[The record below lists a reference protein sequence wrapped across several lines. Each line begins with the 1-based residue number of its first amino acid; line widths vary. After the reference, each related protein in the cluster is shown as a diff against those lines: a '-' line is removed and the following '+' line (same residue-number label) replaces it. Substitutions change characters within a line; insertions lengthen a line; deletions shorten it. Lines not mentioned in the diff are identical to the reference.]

1 MSCNKVF
8 LIGNLCA
15 DVEVRSVG
23 STTVGK
29 IRLAVDESFTSKSG
43 EKVEKTVY
51 VDIDAWDKL
60 ANNCARMIGK
70 GCSVMVEGK
79 LQMDEWEDK
88 ATGQKRNKL
97 KVRADRIE
105 FLSFKDGAKRN
116 NQAVYPEDGDGKTSI
131 TAKTVQNSPID
142 DDPPP
147 F

>member
-51 VDIDAWDKL
+51 VDVDAWERL
-60 ANNCARMIGK
+60 ANNCAKMIGK

-105 FLSFKDGAKRN
+105 FLSFKDG
-116 NQAVYPEDGDGKTSI
+116 GKG
-131 TAKTVQNSPID
+131 NSPAVPTEEGEGNTSKAPGMVQD
-142 DDPPP
+142 SPFNDDPP